1 MLPPQ
6 RRSSSR
12 HDNGSRPQTLPRHSH
27 AGSNRIPGSLPER
40 LPGDVPGKVPLGVP
54 PDQLSQWTGILEKVS
69 EVKLLPML
77 NIILKHLLLSAIGFP
92 YYNIFAKGKH
102 FSQTFLS
109 PGEHWADIK
118 RRGVGPTWSE
128 STQTWGK
135 RPRGKVEDCGESP
148 SNTIIFIITVVI
160 IMVHLIN
167 GRVITD
173 SASSQGTWTWGAAEH
188 PCWSFAE
195 GTLSL
200 ERRGVFVILFT
211 MITIITNTWKFF
223 MMSAIM
229 VINIQT

>member
-54 PDQLSQWTGILEKVS
+54 PDQLSQWTGILEKIS

-102 FSQTFLS
+102 FLKHFCPQVNIELTSREEELVRLGQR
-109 PGEHWADIK
+109 A
-118 RRGVGPTWSE
+118 RRLEAKGQEAKS
-128 STQTWGK
+128 
-135 RPRGKVEDCGESP
+135 R
-148 SNTIIFIITVVI
+148 TVVS
-160 IMVHLIN
+160 H
-167 GRVITD
+167 RPTP
-173 SASSQGTWTWGAAEH
+173 SSSSS
-188 PCWSFAE
+188 P
-195 GTLSL
+195 LSL
-200 ERRGVFVILFT
+200 SWCTL
-211 MITIITNTWKFF
+211 
-223 MMSAIM
+223 
-229 VINIQT
+229 

>member
-92 YYNIFAKGKH
+92 YYNIFCH
-102 FSQTFLS
+102 IFSKVFCRRCSFLCYLILIS
-109 PGEHWADIK
+109 KYSHPLSK
-118 RRGVGPTWSE
+118 
-128 STQTWGK
+128 
-135 RPRGKVEDCGESP
+135 KV
-148 SNTIIFIITVVI
+148 I
-160 IMVHLIN
+160 
-167 GRVITD
+167 
-173 SASSQGTWTWGAAEH
+173 
-188 PCWSFAE
+188 
-195 GTLSL
+195 
-200 ERRGVFVILFT
+200 FVIHFD
-211 MITIITNTWKFF
+211 M
-223 MMSAIM
+223 
-229 VINIQT
+229 